1 MNINFFLSMFRGSG
15 NGISSKR
22 VVLVWFVLLF
32 TYLII
37 LNAHTG
43 RHVSDSLQ
51 TMLDEALKLALIAVF
66 GEPAIAALGRK
77 KGSVTETTISD
88 DKSQIKEKTETVK

>member
-1 MNINFFLSMFRGSG
+1 MNINFFISMFKGAN
-15 NGISSKR
+15 NGVSSKR

-43 RHVSDSLQ
+43 KHVSDSLQ

-77 KGSVTETTISD
+77 KGAVTETTITD
-88 DKSQIKEKTETVK
+88 DKGQLKEKTEVTK